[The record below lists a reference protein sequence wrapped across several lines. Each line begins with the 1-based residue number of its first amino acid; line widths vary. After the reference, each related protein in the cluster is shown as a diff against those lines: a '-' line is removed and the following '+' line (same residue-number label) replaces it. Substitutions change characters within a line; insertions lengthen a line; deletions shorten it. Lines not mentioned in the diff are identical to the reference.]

1 MDIITNANGEIVL
14 LNDGSFI
21 GLPTNQAIQLN
32 TKFAIPSEDWAWISN
47 PFPAALLIREFT
59 YQFVDSK
66 NKQYVLIPQY
76 LDANKNYFV
85 FTDNYNTNSSFK
97 EKRWYKGIK
106 IKYDDAVKLNTSI
119 MDGGFIY
126 TTLPGYQVIFINWKG
141 EEKLAATVSMWN
153 NAIYEYKWNTN
164 NVSYFSDL
172 VPGFPDYTFF
182 IAEVNT
188 SSNKVEPAI
197 IDFTDT
203 TSNWI
208 NLLLLNKKQIVES

>member
-21 GLPTNQAIQLN
+21 GLPTQQAIQLKD
-32 TKFAIPSEDWAWISN
+32 KFSISSEQWSQISN
-47 PFPAALLIREFT
+47 SSQKEFT
-59 YQFVDSK
+59 YSFIDSK
-66 NKQYVLIPQY
+66 NKQYVLIPQD
-76 LDANKNYFV
+76 LDSSKNYFV
-85 FTDNYNTNSSFK
+85 YTDKYNIDSWYK
-97 EKRWYKGIK
+97 ARWYKSIK

-188 SSNKVEPAI
+188 SSNTVEPAI

>member
-1 MDIITNANGEIVL
+1 MDIITHANGEIVL

-32 TKFAIPSEDWAWISN
+32 TKFAIPSEDWALISN
-47 PFPAALLIREFT
+47 QYPEALLIREFT

-66 NKQYVLIPQY
+66 NKQYVLIPQD
-76 LDANKNYFV
+76 LVSSKNYFV
-85 FTDNYNTNSSFK
+85 YTDKYNTDSWYK
-97 EKRWYKGIK
+97 ARWYKGIK

-119 MDGGFIY
+119 IDGGFIH

-153 NAIYEYKWNTN
+153 NKAYECKWNTN
-164 NVSYFSDL
+164 TITYFSDW
-172 VPGFPDYTFF
+172 VPSFPDYTFF
-182 IAEVNT
+182 VAEVDT
-188 SSNKVEPAI
+188 SSNKVVPAI

-203 TSNWI
+203 TLAWI

>member
-14 LNDGSFI
+14 LNGGSFI
-21 GLPTNQAIQLN
+21 GLPNQAIQLKD
-32 TKFAIPSEDWAWISN
+32 KFSISSGQWEQISN
-47 PFPAALLIREFT
+47 SSQKEFT
-59 YQFVDSK
+59 YSFIDSK
-66 NKQYVLIPQY
+66 NKQYVLIPQD
-76 LDANKNYFV
+76 LDSSKNYFV
-85 FTDNYNTNSSFK
+85 YTDKYNTDSWYK
-97 EKRWYKGIK
+97 ARWYKSIK

-119 MDGGFIY
+119 IDGGFIH

-153 NAIYEYKWNTN
+153 NKAYECKWNTN
-164 NVSYFSDL
+164 TITYFSDL

-182 IAEVNT
+182 VATVNS
-188 SSNKVEPAI
+188 SSNTVEPAI